1 MTSHSPAGGVHP
13 VLALVNRCDELARTF
28 DSTFE
33 ASCNLLRQPTG
44 TLDDTLAALR
54 STLDQCE
61 QIVGAM
67 LACIYED
74 IPHLLDQL
82 DSNDHL
88 VANWNPKL
96 ALESISTLFY
106 VSPPTPHSPSSKS
119 TTADFFWLTSK
130 HSRIKNCCWKSESYS
145 PTLHARKSA
154 PSPSCSNGPRST
166 EPSRHNASNRSTTSP
181 IS

>member
-1 MTSHSPAGGVHP
+1 MHP

-96 ALESISTLFY
+96 ALESISSLFY
-106 VSPPTPHSPSSKS
+106 VSPPNPPSPSSKS
-119 TTADFFWLTSK
+119 TTADFFWTDLETQ
-130 HSRIKNCCWKSESYS
+130 SYQELLLEKRELLADFTCEEIS
-145 PTLHARKSA
+145 PQSFVQQWTQIDRTL
-154 PSPSCSNGPRST
+154 ST
-166 EPSRHNASNRSTTSP
+166 QRQQQVDDLADLLAAF
-181 IS
+181 

>member
-1 MTSHSPAGGVHP
+1 MTSHSTSGGVHP

-106 VSPPTPHSPSSKS
+106 VSPQPYPPPL
-119 TTADFFWLTSK
+119 F
-130 HSRIKNCCWKSESYS
+130 
-145 PTLHARKSA
+145 
-154 PSPSCSNGPRST
+154 
-166 EPSRHNASNRSTTSP
+166 
-181 IS
+181 

>member
-1 MTSHSPAGGVHP
+1 MTSHSTSGGVHP

-106 VSPPTPHSPSSKS
+106 VSPQPYPPPP
-119 TTADFFWLTSK
+119 FLTIFK
-130 HSRIKNCCWKSESYS
+130 KN
-145 PTLHARKSA
+145 H
-154 PSPSCSNGPRST
+154 
-166 EPSRHNASNRSTTSP
+166 H
-181 IS
+181 